1 MIVNLNTLHKK
12 GCCGLRPLELRILG
26 KVPYEG
32 LTSGVR
38 VTLCF
43 AKPNPSSPTAA
54 RLLNEDSTL
63 NISNSD
69 IRNRNRILDFFFI
82 FKRITKEV
90 ELKDL
95 GLNFD
100 DFT

>member
-1 MIVNLNTLHKK
+1 MAT
-12 GCCGLRPLELRILG
+12 
-26 KVPYEG
+26 
-32 LTSGVR
+32 
-38 VTLCF
+38 
-43 AKPNPSSPTAA
+43 
-54 RLLNEDSTL
+54 RLLNENLTL

-69 IRNRNRILDFFFI
+69 IRNRNRILGFKEHIQQFLFY
-82 FKRITKEV
+82 FKRIAKEV